1 MNQDSAS
8 HEVASDRFHG
18 LKPSALAANEKASVV
33 RLALSVLAQR
43 HRPGRL
49 LSSPH
54 RTRDYLRLKL
64 GGRQREVFG
73 TVYLDAQHRI
83 LQYAELFE
91 GTIDG
96 AAVYPRVV
104 VQRALEVNAAAVV
117 LFHNHPSGVAEPSA
131 ADRAITQRLKDS
143 LALIDVRVLDHLV
156 VCAGDVVSFA
166 ERGLV

>member
-1 MNQDSAS
+1 MNHDTETCNA
-8 HEVASDRFHG
+8 VSDRFRG
-18 LKPSALAANEKASVV
+18 LNPGALSADEKQSVI
-33 RLALSVLAQR
+33 RLALSVLSQR
-43 HRPGRL
+43 HRPGRRL
-49 LSSPH
+49 TSPD
-54 RTRDYLRLKL
+54 RTREYLRLKL

-73 TVYLDAQHRI
+73 ALYLDAQHRI

-104 VQRALEVNAAAVV
+104 VQRALEANAAAVV

-131 ADRAITQRLKDS
+131 ADRAITDRLRDS